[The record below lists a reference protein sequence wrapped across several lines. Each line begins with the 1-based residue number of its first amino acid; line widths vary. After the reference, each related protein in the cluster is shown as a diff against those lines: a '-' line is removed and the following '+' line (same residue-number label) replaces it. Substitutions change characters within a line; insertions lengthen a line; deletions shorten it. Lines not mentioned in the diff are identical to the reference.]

1 MCVLLDTNNISRKKI
16 GISLSRTTQKA
27 FLHRYFEKVHQ
38 LDEMMIANGNIR
50 NTASYIVLSYLG
62 IAHEDFQIMSDKWAA
77 CVFVILYLNYDNMN
91 CVHESF
97 HLTGG

>member
-1 MCVLLDTNNISRKKI
+1 MCVLLNTNNISRKKI
-16 GISLSRTTQKA
+16 DISIEQHKKA
-27 FLHRYFEKVHQ
+27 FLLRYFEKVHQ

-62 IAHEDFQIMSDKWAA
+62 MAHEDFQIMSDKWAA

-91 CVHESF
+91 CVYESY